1 MRGAFAHPKR
11 RDERRLRTVSSPVL
25 VLITRPTVGSAHAV
39 PAAAGAQS
47 GDGFVL
53 ADPASPHISVLD
65 LGVTRGDGI
74 FESVSVIPGR
84 TPAVEAHLD
93 RFDASARA
101 LDLPAPDRTV
111 WTRAFAAA
119 VAAHPD
125 AGNDVNLAAKLV
137 LTRGIEGDGRP
148 TGWIVVQR
156 AKDFTAQ
163 RENGIRVVTL
173 DRGYRHDVAATSP
186 WLLQGA
192 KTLSYALNTAAIR
205 EAGRRGADDVIFI
218 SSDGFVLEAPTASVL
233 LREGDRFSTPSAEL
247 GILPG
252 TTQRRAFAFLSAEG
266 FQTDAPRL
274 RASELARA
282 DAVWLVSSVRQA
294 VPVIEL
300 DGRPLEADFELT
312 RRLNDHLAASD

>member
-1 MRGAFAHPKR
+1 
-11 RDERRLRTVSSPVL
+11 VL
-25 VLITRPTVGSAHAV
+25 VTRPSGATVPSSGPGADG
-39 PAAAGAQS
+39 AGFA
-47 GDGFVL
+47 L
-53 ADPASPHISVLD
+53 ADPGLPHISVLD

-74 FESVSVIPGR
+74 FESVSVIAGVA
-84 TPAVEAHLD
+84 PAIEAHLD
-93 RFDASARA
+93 RFAASAQA
-101 LDLPAPDRTV
+101 LDLPDPDRAV
-111 WTRAFAAA
+111 WSRAFEAA

-125 AGNDVNLAAKLV
+125 ASTGANLAAKLV

-148 TGWIVVQR
+148 TGWIVVQVAR
-156 AKDFTAQ
+156 DFTAQ

-173 DRGYRHDVAATSP
+173 DRGYRHDVATTSP

-192 KTLSYALNTAAIR
+192 KTLSYALNTAALR

-252 TTQRRAFAFLSAEG
+252 TTQRRAFEFFSAEG
-266 FQTDAPRL
+266 FDTEAPRL

-282 DAVWLVSSVRQA
+282 DAVWLLSSVRQA

-300 DGRPLEADFELT
+300 DGRQLEADFALT
-312 RRLNDHLAASD
+312 RRLNAHLATTH